1 MRKPRW
7 SSARVLTLTLLS
19 WWAIGPGGC
28 RERVPAKPAVRS
40 GAESRPGAMVQRSA
54 VGRKILLVH
63 SYHAGYAWVDEVSR
77 GVNDS
82 LKDSGVTLE
91 VFYMDAKRHPD
102 EAWVVEA
109 GAKAVQK
116 VDEWKPDVVIA
127 SDDAAQE
134 HFGKKYV
141 GKQLPIVFCGVN
153 ADGSK
158 YGYPAANITG
168 ILERPQFLATL
179 EYFRQF
185 KPVHRIAVLSCNDVT
200 SVSVAG
206 YIKQQQT
213 DVEIV
218 EYKLTNDLEEWKR
231 AIERFNTTLDAVLV
245 YTYHTLRAEGQTS
258 SMEPKAVMAWTSE
271 NCKIPIIGVL
281 QFAIEDGALA
291 GVIESPFEH
300 GEKAARYALEILR
313 GAPISSL
320 PVTVAERGQK
330 MVNRRQSARFG
341 IRLTPE
347 LLKDAIVFPQEQP

>member
-1 MRKPRW
+1 MKKTW
-7 SSARVLTLTLLS
+7 WNRVGLLAGALVS
-19 WWAIGPGGC
+19 LCVIAPWGC
-28 RERVPAKPAVRS
+28 RERVPAKATIRPV
-40 GAESRPGAMVQRSA
+40 AESRPSAAVERSS
-54 VGRKILLVH
+54 VGRKLLLVH

-77 GVNDS
+77 GVTDA
-82 LKDSGVTLE
+82 LKDSGVELE
-91 VFYMDAKRHPD
+91 VFYMDTKRHPD
-102 EAWVVEA
+102 DAYMVEA
-109 GAKAVQK
+109 GANAMKK
-116 VDEWKPDVVIA
+116 VDAWKPDVVIA

-141 GKQLPIVFCGVN
+141 GKELPIVFCGVN

-179 EYFRQF
+179 KYFRQF
-185 KPVHRIAVLSCNDVT
+185 KPVRKIAVLSCDDFT
-200 SVSVAG
+200 SVAVFS
-206 YIKQQQT
+206 YIKEQKT

-218 EYKLTNDLEEWKR
+218 EYKLTNDFVEWKQ
-231 AIERFNTTLDAVLV
+231 AIERYNTTVDAVLI
-245 YTYHTLRAEGQTS
+245 YTYHTLREEGRPR
-258 SMEPKAVMAWTSE
+258 SMDPKAVMAWTSE
-271 NCKIPIIGVL
+271 HCRIPIIGVL
-281 QFAIEDGALA
+281 EFAIQDGALA

-330 MVNRRQSARFG
+330 MVNRRQAERFG

-347 LLKDAIVFPQEQP
+347 LLRDAIVFPKE